1 MTDLDDLRSI
11 LDRLD
16 SLEQRV
22 APLEARERGTPD
34 QLCPRCRVVGL
45 RLTERRP
52 IARGLVDETWIC
64 QECGARELR
73 VVRGAG

>member
-1 MTDLDDLRSI
+1 MADLDVLQSL
-11 LDRLD
+11 LDRLG

-22 APLEARERGTPD
+22 AALEARGQGTPD
-34 QLCPRCRVVGL
+34 QLCPRCRIIGL

-73 VVRGAG
+73 VVKGTG